1 MATNGRMSVVEDLV
15 KYLDTSMNKL
25 NRIWTEIGIVDY
37 QRKERAQTAMLHLQ
51 NLLEDMVQEE
61 EALKHQITKR
71 IEKYTQEVKSLCSEL
86 EIPQFEPCGKLSM
99 LQCEKDLRA
108 KVDSLSGEK
117 QERLK
122 TLKMLKDQDQ
132 LLCDAMC
139 LTPYYIPTGST
150 PSNDQLK
157 ALEQHVNSLK
167 TEKEKRFAEFVSKKK
182 QIVELFHEIDRNPQS
197 DFECDV
203 ICEED
208 TTFLLSTEN
217 MKSLKVLL
225 TELEEQKEDM
235 QKEVCAL
242 WDRITCLWDRLE
254 ISEAERSH
262 FRKDKSGIKPAL
274 LETLKAEISRCE
286 KLKFD
291 NIQRF
296 VEGMRKEIVEWWDKC
311 FYSREQREQFTSY
324 YNENYTE
331 ALLDEHDREVQKL
344 KKYYDGHQHLFESLE
359 KWDSYFRQM
368 IEMERKANDPNRFNN
383 RGGKLLQEEKARKKV
398 LKDLPKIE
406 EDLKETVLKWEA
418 EHGCPFLV
426 EGVALDDF
434 IQRQWTAYEEQK
446 VKEKEQRHKAKAR
459 LMEEE
464 MIYGSK
470 PSTPAKKR
478 FLTTPTKTPSK
489 LRKLDDGSCSRI
501 SVQLNDTTKTPMS
514 CSKIQHSSVFASP
527 SMRAPMSASKY
538 TPGCKT
544 TRRRSLRGN
553 RKVLTERNMGPPPS
567 ALFSH
572 TTVSSHGHSVPA
584 TPNDV
589 SMASMGT
596 YQDFES
602 GIQMNS
608 TLTYRRKPPLGI

>member
-1 MATNGRMSVVEDLV
+1 MATNGRMTAVEDLV
-15 KYLDTSMNKL
+15 KFLDASMNKL
-25 NRIWTEIGIVDY
+25 NKIWTEIGIVDY

-51 NLLEDMVQEE
+51 NLLQDMVQEE
-61 EALKHQITKR
+61 EALKLQITKR
-71 IEKYTQEVKSLCSEL
+71 IEKYTLEVKSLCTEL
-86 EIPQFEPCGKLSM
+86 ELPQFEPNGKLSM
-99 LQCEKDLRA
+99 LQREKDLRA
-108 KVDSLSGEK
+108 KVESLSQEK

-122 TLKMLKDQDQ
+122 TLKNLKDQDQ
-132 LLCDAMC
+132 HLCDAMC

-150 PSNDQLK
+150 PSNEQLK
-157 ALEQHVNSLK
+157 ALEQHVKSLK
-167 TEKEKRFAEFVSKKK
+167 AEKEKRFTEFVSKKK
-182 QIVELFHEIDRNPQS
+182 KVVELFHEIDRNPQS

-208 TTFLLSTEN
+208 STFLLSMEN
-217 MKSLKVLL
+217 LKCLKTLL
-225 TELEEQKEDM
+225 TELEEQKEDLE
-235 QKEVCAL
+235 KEVGDL
-242 WDRITCLWDRLE
+242 WERIVCLWDRLE

-262 FRKDKSGIKPAL
+262 FRSDKAGIKPPVIEA
-274 LETLKAEISRCE
+274 LKAEIARCE

-311 FYSREQREQFTSY
+311 FYSRQQREDFTAY
-324 YNENYTE
+324 FNENYTE

-344 KKYYDGHQHLFESLE
+344 KKYYEGHKQMFENLE
-359 KWDSYFRQM
+359 RWDCHFRQM

-398 LKDLPKIE
+398 LKDLPRIE
-406 EDLKETVLKWEA
+406 EELKETVIKWEA
-418 EHGCPFLV
+418 EHSRPFLV
-426 EGVALDDF
+426 EGVAFDEF
-434 IQRQWTAYEEQK
+434 VQKQWAAYEEQK

-478 FLTTPTKTPSK
+478 FLTTPTKTPNK
-489 LRKLDDGSCSRI
+489 LRK
-501 SVQLNDTTKTPMS
+501 LNDTTKTPMS

-553 RKVLTERNMGPPPS
+553 RKVLTERNNGPPNS

-572 TTVSSHGHSVPA
+572 TTVSSHGQSAPTAHI
-584 TPNDV
+584 DV
-589 SMASMGT
+589 SAASMGT
-596 YQDFES
+596 YQDFERNLNHPTRAFCRS
-602 GIQMNS
+602 SMMPNGSPGNRM
-608 TLTYRRKPPLGI
+608 

>member
-1 MATNGRMSVVEDLV
+1 MATNGRMSVVDDLV
-15 KYLDTSMNKL
+15 KFLDTSMSKL
-25 NRIWTEIGIVDY
+25 HRIWSEIGIVDY

-51 NLLEDMVQEE
+51 NLLKDMVQEE

-71 IEKYTQEVKSLCSEL
+71 IDKYTQEVKSLCTEL
-86 EIPQFEPCGKLSM
+86 EIPQFEPNGKLSM
-99 LQCEKDLRA
+99 LQREKDLRA
-108 KVDSLSGEK
+108 KAESLTQEK

-122 TLKMLKDQDQ
+122 TLKHLKDQDQ
-132 LLCDAMC
+132 YLCDAMC

-150 PSNDQLK
+150 PSIEQLK
-157 ALEQHVNSLK
+157 SLEQHVNSLK
-167 TEKEKRFAEFVSKKK
+167 AEKEKRFKEFVSKKK
-182 QIVELFHEIDRNPQS
+182 QIVELCREVDRNPQS
-197 DFECDV
+197 DFECEV
-203 ICEED
+203 LCEED
-208 TTFLLSTEN
+208 NTFLLSTEN

-235 QKEVCAL
+235 QKEVGDL
-242 WDRITCLWDRLE
+242 WERIDCLWDRLE
-254 ISEAERSH
+254 ISEAERSQ
-262 FRKDKSGIKPAL
+262 FRKDKSGFKPSL
-274 LETLKAEISRCE
+274 IETLKAEIARCE
-286 KLKFD
+286 KLKFE

-311 FYSREQREQFTSY
+311 FYSREQRENFTAY
-324 YNENYTE
+324 FNEHYTE
-331 ALLDEHDREVQKL
+331 AVLEEHDKELQKL
-344 KKYYDGHQHLFESLE
+344 KTHYKDYKQMFESLE

-398 LKDLPKIE
+398 LKDLPRIE
-406 EDLKETVLKWEA
+406 EELKESVIRWEA
-418 EHGCPFLV
+418 DNGRPFLV
-426 EGVALDDF
+426 EGVALDEYV
-434 IQRQWTAYEEQK
+434 QRQWIAYEEQK

-489 LRKLDDGSCSRI
+489 LRKL
-501 SVQLNDTTKTPMS
+501 NDTTKTPMS

-553 RKVLTERNMGPPPS
+553 RKVLSERNTGPPNS

-572 TTVSSHGHSVPA
+572 TTVSSHGHTAPA
-584 TPNDV
+584 AHNDV

-596 YQDFES
+596 YQDFERNLNQPARAS
-602 GIQMNS
+602 CRSSMMPRGS
-608 TLTYRRKPPLGI
+608 PSK

>member
-1 MATNGRMSVVEDLV
+1 MCNINVLNKVCYV
-15 KYLDTSMNKL
+15 LDMVYNL
-25 NRIWTEIGIVDY
+25 DY

-51 NLLEDMVQEE
+51 NLLQDMVQEE

-71 IEKYTQEVKSLCSEL
+71 IEKYTQEVKTLCNEL

-108 KVDSLSGEK
+108 KVESLSQEK
-117 QERLK
+117 QDRLNTLK
-122 TLKMLKDQDQ
+122 TLKDQDQ
-132 LLCDAMC
+132 HLCDAMC

-167 TEKEKRFAEFVSKKK
+167 AEKEKRFVEFVSKKK

-208 TTFLLSTEN
+208 NTFLLSTEN

-235 QKEVCAL
+235 QKEVTEL
-242 WDRITCLWDRLE
+242 WGRISCLWDRLE

-262 FRKDKSGIKPAL
+262 FKKDKSGIKAPLIEAL
-274 LETLKAEISRCE
+274 KVEIARCE

-311 FYSREQREQFTSY
+311 FFSREQREDFTAY
-324 YNENYTE
+324 FNENYTE
-331 ALLDEHDREVQKL
+331 ALLDEHEREVKKL
-344 KKYYDGHQHLFESLE
+344 KKYYEDHKQMFESLE
-359 KWDSYFRQM
+359 KWDSFFRQM

-406 EDLKETVLKWEA
+406 EDLKETVIKWEA
-418 EHGCPFLV
+418 ENGRPFLV
-426 EGVALDDF
+426 EGVALDVF
-434 IQRQWTAYEEQK
+434 VQKQWDAYEEQK
-446 VKEKEQRHKAKAR
+446 VKEKEQRHKAKTR

-478 FLTTPTKTPSK
+478 FLTTPTKTPSSK
-489 LRKLDDGSCSRI
+489 LRK
-501 SVQLNDTTKTPMS
+501 LNDTTKTPMS

-527 SMRAPMSASKY
+527 AMRAPMSASKN

-553 RKVLTERNMGPPPS
+553 RKVLSERNAGPPNT

-572 TTVSSHGHSVPA
+572 TTVSSHGQTAPPLH
-584 TPNDV
+584 NDA
-589 SMASMGT
+589 SMASMGS